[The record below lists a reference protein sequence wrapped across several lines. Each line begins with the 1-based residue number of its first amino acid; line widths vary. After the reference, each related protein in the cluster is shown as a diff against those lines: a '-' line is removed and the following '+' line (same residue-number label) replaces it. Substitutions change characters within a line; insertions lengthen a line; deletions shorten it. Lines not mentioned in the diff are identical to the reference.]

1 MMRIGLVGA
10 GGIAEMHAAAL
21 ASIPNTRITAVV
33 DTIEERAARMAATY
47 GGTAY
52 TRLEACFPVVDV
64 VYVLT
69 PPSTHRTLAV
79 EAIEAGKHVLVE
91 KPLAIEIADGEA
103 IVAAADRAGV
113 KVMTA
118 FNMRFRTGFRR
129 LQETVR
135 SGQLGQATHFWSHR
149 LGIGVAPGPNWRTTP
164 GLLCGMTIESLS
176 HDIDLI
182 RWMLGEVSDVRA
194 KVSSSRPD
202 LAGFDD
208 NTHVVLSLANGST
221 AMIHASWSSHLEQN
235 SRGVIGAE
243 GTALVEGQGL
253 WGLDRFHLKT
263 RDMPYETID
272 VLNDKPDVLSYRRES
287 EHLVDC
293 IEHDRQ
299 PMTTGR
305 DGVAALRISHAILAS
320 HHQDRVISVD
330 YAS

>member
-1 MMRIGLVGA
+1 MIRVGLVGA
-10 GGIAEMHAAAL
+10 GGIAEFHAAAL
-21 ASIPNTRITAVV
+21 NSIPNAQITAVV
-33 DTIEERAARMAATY
+33 DTIEERAVKMVATY

-52 TRLEACFPVVDV
+52 TRLEACFPEVDV

-69 PPSTHRTLAV
+69 PPSTHRALAV
-79 EAIEAGKHVLVE
+79 QAIEAGKHVLVE
-91 KPLAIEIADGEA
+91 KPLAIAIEDGEA
-103 IVAAADRAGV
+103 IVEAADRAGV
-113 KVMTA
+113 KLMTA

-135 SGQLGQATHFWSHR
+135 SGQLGQPTHFWSHR
-149 LGIGVAPGPNWRTTP
+149 LGIGVGPGPNWRTTP

-208 NTHVVLSLANGST
+208 NTHAVLSLTGGGT
-221 AMIHASWSSHLEQN
+221 ALIHASWSSHLEQN
-235 SRGVIGAE
+235 SRGVIGTE
-243 GTALVEGQGL
+243 GTALVEGRGL
-253 WGLDRFHLKT
+253 WDLDRFHLKT
-263 RDMPYETID
+263 RNMPYETID

-287 EHLVDC
+287 EHLLDC

-305 DGVAALRISHAILAS
+305 DGLATLRVSHAILAS
-320 HHQDRVISVD
+320 HRQDRVVSVD
-330 YAS
+330 RPS